1 MLPWD
6 LAVYRV
12 RRGRIF
18 AGFRDLSGQ
27 NWDTAQK
34 VIDTFIAHR
43 GRTKWELEE
52 KLEELTITPAY
63 KFVKGLIKIMER
75 RCVYEDGSDAIDFRR
90 KVFKRFPE
98 DPEVRAKELNMN
110 KEDMLRRMFSDIN
123 PKLLNVMA
131 LSAVELL
138 KRYNLS
144 LAQTLLFKAT
154 SIETQFSNPAVYR
167 AIKYFGLIYRMD
179 SKGNVIVD
187 GPASLFSSTTRYG
200 TRFAKILPY
209 IVSKP
214 PWSVKAYLKIKGEEF
229 LFELNHIRHGY
240 YFPSD
245 TEEDIKEENP
255 LRLKMCTAERFGKP
269 IKTGQYYAIPD
280 YKIVCGERVVY
291 AEIFKFWTRKYIEE
305 RAKYVLKESIPLL
318 FLLKQDGNVSND
330 TLPELENVMVFKT
343 RVREEDILRYLK
355 HARLKSF
362 ALAEEKK
369 YEEKQKQKSVMEDLA
384 RKLETIEK
392 YEDAEKIIIA
402 AGLPVMETLHTLGY
416 RVVWKG
422 LIPYKIKKVK

>member
-6 LAVYRV
+6 LAVYRI
-12 RRGRIF
+12 RKGRIY

-27 NWDTAQK
+27 NWDTAQR
-34 VIDTFIAHR
+34 VIDTFIAHK

-75 RCVYEDGSDAIDFRR
+75 RCIYEDGSDAIDFRC

-98 DPEVRAKELNMN
+98 DPEIRAKELNMP
-110 KEDMLRRMFSDIN
+110 KEEMLRRMFADIN
-123 PKLLNVMA
+123 PKLLNVIE

-144 LAQTLLFKAT
+144 LAQTLLFKAI
-154 SIETQFSNPAVYR
+154 SIKIHFSNPAVYR

-179 SKGNVIVD
+179 SKGSVIVD

-209 IVSKP
+209 IISKP
-214 PWSVKAYLKIKGEEF
+214 PWSVKAYLKIKGEEL

-240 YFPSD
+240 YFPLD
-245 TEEDIKEENP
+245 VREELEEENP
-255 LRLKMCTAERFGKP
+255 FRLKTCTVEKFGNP
-269 IKTGQYYAIPD
+269 IKTGPYYTIPD
-280 YKIVCGERVVY
+280 YKIVCGERVAYV
-291 AEIFKFWTRKYIEE
+291 EIFKFWTRGYIEE
-305 RAKYVLKESIPLL
+305 RAKYALKENIPLL
-318 FLLKQDGNVSND
+318 FLLKQDGNISND
-330 TLPELENVMVFKT
+330 APPELDNVMIFRT
-343 RVREEDILRYLK
+343 RVLEDVILRYLK
-355 HARLKSF
+355 SIWLKSF
-362 ALAEEKK
+362 MPTEKEKRVEKEE
-369 YEEKQKQKSVMEDLA
+369 QKSVLEDLA
-384 RKLETIEK
+384 RKLETVEK
-392 YEDAEKIIIA
+392 YEDAERIITEM
-402 AGLPVMETLHTLGY
+402 GLPVMETLHTLGY
-416 RVVWKG
+416 NVIWKG